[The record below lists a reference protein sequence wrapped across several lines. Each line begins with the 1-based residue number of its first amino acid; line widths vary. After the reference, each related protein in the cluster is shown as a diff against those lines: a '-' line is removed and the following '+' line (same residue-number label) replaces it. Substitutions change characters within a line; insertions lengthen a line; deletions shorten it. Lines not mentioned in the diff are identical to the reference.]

1 MTRIEQLR
9 ENYEDALFALLL
21 TEMSQQ
27 EGEKLW
33 EENEKLNDDPEF
45 QVPEETDRHCLA
57 AIRKAAARVRRKKAA
72 RVTKKV
78 MVRLAVAVLIMNLLF
93 ASAFAAIPQV
103 RERTLDLLIRV
114 TDVST
119 ELHMDNGDYKDEQ
132 EEGGAV
138 VQIMGYSI
146 PEMPEGFELVYQ
158 DTTEADVTLRYE
170 NSDREAIDIS
180 FTRAPIGSF
189 SMDTEDADA
198 KRTRVN
204 NFDAFTIEKNGQLRL
219 VLVDTSKSNY
229 ISISSSFVSADELI
243 ALAEKI
249 K

>member
-45 QVPEETDRHCLA
+45 QVPEDTDRHCLA

-132 EEGGAV
+132 EEGGAA

-146 PEMPEGFELVYQ
+146 PEMPEGFELVYE
-158 DTTEADVTLRYE
+158 DINDKLSVLHYE
-170 NSDREAIDIS
+170 DNSDKTIDIELVS
-180 FTRAPIGSF
+180 NPSGSF
-189 SMDTEDADA
+189 AMDTEDAHSE
-198 KRTRVN
+198 RISIGQ
-204 NFDAFTIEKNGQLRL
+204 FEAFYIDKNGNLRI
-219 VLVDTSKSNY
+219 VLIDKNRCNY
-229 ISISSSFVSADELI
+229 ISLSTNYMNKEELS